1 MTMPTQRIRIVA
13 GTPIEVGKRRLLPS
27 VLVSTL
33 EGEESEL
40 FLFGFVKMRPV
51 SVVEESPDGVRW
63 IEIPNATADVLST
76 MAAIGLGIAAFS
88 IVTIFLIRVVRG
100 R

>member
-1 MTMPTQRIRIVA
+1 MDLPTQRIRIVA

-33 EGEESEL
+33 ESEKVPFAL
-40 FLFGFVKMRPV
+40 FRGAKVRPV
-51 SVVEESPDGVRW
+51 SIVEDGPDGTRW
-63 IEIPNATADVLST
+63 IEIPNATANILSV
-76 MAAIGLGIAAFS
+76 MAMAGLGIA
-88 IVTIFLIRVVRG
+88 IVSVLLILLIRVTQG